1 MTGKIEEFVQRLPA
15 EEIREIHANHTA
27 FARDGYI
34 GESALRTRAQQLMD
48 EVGANGS
55 DITIWMR
62 ELVTE
67 IWRQHATPLLEDGA
81 SSIVVDREHLSKL
94 VQLVRDAMEC
104 ENEFMTEWDVEAR
117 TLLKEL
123 DLPDQSV
130 KP

>member
-1 MTGKIEEFVQRLPA
+1 MTGKIKEFVQQIPA

-34 GESALRTRAQQLMD
+34 GECPLRTRAQQLMD

-55 DITIWMR
+55 GITIWMR

-67 IWRQHATPLLEDGA
+67 IWRQHATPLLEDG
-81 SSIVVDREHLSKL
+81 SSSVVIDREQFSKL

-117 TLLKEL
+117 KLLKNL
-123 DLPDQSV
+123 DLPGQNE